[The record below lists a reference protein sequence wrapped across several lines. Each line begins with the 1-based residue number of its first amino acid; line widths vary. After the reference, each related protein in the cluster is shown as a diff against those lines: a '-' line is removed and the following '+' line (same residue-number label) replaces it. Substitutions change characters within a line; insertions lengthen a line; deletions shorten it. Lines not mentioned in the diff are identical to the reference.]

1 MVRSTAGAV
10 QRYTPE
16 PVTDEGTN
24 RELQR
29 IASAM
34 SAIADGH
41 LDLTTVAPTKP
52 RSGDIRYADGTSWNP
67 GGGAGIYAYHS
78 GAWNKLG

>member
-1 MVRSTAGAV
+1 MRSTAGAV

-34 SAIADGH
+34 SSIADGH

-52 RSGDIRYADGTSWNP
+52 RSGDIRY
-67 GGGAGIYAYHS
+67 GAAGVLGATEGFYGYYA
-78 GAWNKLG
+78 GAWAKLG

>member
-1 MVRSTAGAV
+1 MRSAAGAV

-52 RSGDIRYADGTSWNP
+52 RSGDIRY
-67 GGGAGIYAYHS
+67 GAAGVLGVGEGVYAYYAA
-78 GAWNKLG
+78 AWHLLG

>member
-1 MVRSTAGAV
+1 MRSTAGAV

-34 SAIADGH
+34 SAIADGQ

-52 RSGDIRYADGTSWNP
+52 REGMTRF
-67 GGGAGIYAYHS
+67 GAAGVLGATKGVYTYYD